1 MTAITI
7 LRLPPPHQEGS
18 NRLSISI
25 LRRLIGLVVLVLA
38 VCNSAAQVPNDY
50 DYTVVEV
57 KADSTEIHFPKSSS
71 NLDFDLDGNGARL
84 DTLMR
89 RIRELTGQ
97 DSTFVVST
105 LRVIGSA
112 SPEGSEEINRQ
123 LSEKRAQTL
132 FDYFARHMALNDAIT
147 DFEYLGRN
155 WKGLYKLVASDS
167 AVPYQT
173 DVLALLQNANT
184 ATQLSTQESNRLL
197 YRLQTLKEGVPYSY
211 LYTHLFPILRYSYL
225 YVEYEKRIH
234 RQIAQL
240 VLQTIDAEESLQ
252 NESSESEAPDEEFY
266 EGEELPT
273 NLPIDASTKS
283 AETAKP
289 FYMDLRTNML
299 YDIAAIP
306 NIGMEFY
313 LGKNFSILADW
324 MYSWW
329 DSNPRH
335 RYWRIYGGTI
345 GARWWFGRKAHTKPL
360 TGHHLGIYGGA
371 VTFDFEW
378 GGKGYMGG
386 KPGGTLW
393 NRCLVNSGIEYGY
406 SLPIGPH
413 LNIDFSLGVGY
424 LGGHYI
430 KYFPF
435 DNEYFQEKEY
445 KMNYF
450 GPTKVEV
457 SLVWLIGRGNHNVRK
472 GGKK

>member
-7 LRLPPPHQEGS
+7 HRLPPPLQEGS
-18 NRLSISI
+18 NRLYVSI
-25 LRRLIGLVVLVLA
+25 LKRLIGLVVLVLA

-50 DYTVVEV
+50 DYTLVEA
-57 KADSTEIHFPKSSS
+57 KADSTEIYFPKSSS
-71 NLDFDLDGNGARL
+71 DAK
-84 DTLMR
+84 
-89 RIRELTGQ
+89 
-97 DSTFVVST
+97 
-105 LRVIGSA
+105 
-112 SPEGSEEINRQ
+112 EI
-123 LSEKRAQTL
+123 
-132 FDYFARHMALNDAIT
+132 
-147 DFEYLGRN
+147 FEAG
-155 WKGLYKLVASDS
+155 
-167 AVPYQT
+167 
-173 DVLALLQNANT
+173 
-184 ATQLSTQESNRLL
+184 
-197 YRLQTLKEGVPYSY
+197 
-211 LYTHLFPILRYSYL
+211 
-225 YVEYEKRIH
+225 
-234 RQIAQL
+234 
-240 VLQTIDAEESLQ
+240 
-252 NESSESEAPDEEFY
+252 
-266 EGEELPT
+266 
-273 NLPIDASTKS
+273 
-283 AETAKP
+283 KP

-306 NIGMEFY
+306 NIGVEFY
-313 LGKNFSILADW
+313 LGKNFSILTDW

-393 NRCLVNSGIEYGY
+393 DRCLVNSGIEYGY

-435 DNEYFQEKEY
+435 DNEYFREKEY

-457 SLVWLIGRGNHNVRK
+457 SLIWLIGRGNHNVRK